1 MQLFNGI
8 FFHGVGAS
16 SAALCYTPEK
26 KVRGWSW
33 QTYWLAQAA
42 VCWLILPVVVA
53 LITVPSLDV
62 VLQEAPRTAMIRS
75 FLLGMA
81 YGVGGTAFG
90 MAIRY
95 IGFSLTYAVSVGLSC
110 VLGTLVPP
118 VMDGSISTVI
128 KGTGGNWI
136 LTGVF
141 LGAVGIAFCGVAGRM
156 KEKENSAATQG
167 YSFKKGLPLCIL
179 AGILSA
185 FYGFAINAGKPVSD
199 LAAAHGAGNFQVNA
213 VYIFSNSGAF
223 LTTLVY
229 SLYLHRKN
237 RTFGEYRR
245 AAVPGA
251 LTTNYLMATL
261 TGFFWYGQFFFY
273 GLGHVNLGRYEFS
286 SWAIHMILLVLFSAI
301 VGMVLKEWKFTK
313 ARTRRVLA
321 GALLVLLLSVI
332 LLTYGN
338 YKGGS

>member
-53 LITVPSLDV
+53 IITVPSLGE
-62 VLQEAPRTAMIRS
+62 VLREAPRTAMTQS
-75 FLLGMA
+75 FLLGTA
-81 YGVGGTAFG
+81 YGIGGTAFG

-110 VLGTLVPP
+110 VLGTLIPP
-118 VMDGSISTVI
+118 IMDGSIRNVI
-128 KGTGGNWI
+128 EGNGGNWI
-136 LTGVF
+136 LTGIF
-141 LGAVGIAFCGVAGRM
+141 LGVVGIACCGIAGRM
-156 KEKENSAATQG
+156 KEKELGSGKQG

-179 AGILSA
+179 AGVLSA
-185 FYGFAINAGKPVSD
+185 FYGFAINAGKPIAD
-199 LAAAHGAGNFQVNA
+199 LAATHGAGNFQVNA

-223 LTTLVY
+223 LTTLFY
-229 SLYLHRKN
+229 TIYLHRKH
-237 RTFGEYRR
+237 RTFGEYKR
-245 AAVPGA
+245 ATVTGA
-251 LTTNYLMATL
+251 LTTNYFMAAL
-261 TGFFWYGQFFFY
+261 TGVFWYGQFFFY
-273 GLGHVNLGRYEFS
+273 GLGHVNLGKYEFS

-301 VGMVLKEWKFTK
+301 VGVVLKEWKFTQP
-313 ARTRRVLA
+313 RTKRVLI

-338 YKGGS
+338 YKGGA

>member
-42 VCWLILPVVVA
+42 VCWLVLPVVVA
-53 LITVPSLDV
+53 MMTVPSLDM
-62 VLQEAPRTAMIRS
+62 VLKEAPGTAMTRS

-81 YGVGGTAFG
+81 YGIGGTAFG

-110 VLGTLVPP
+110 VLGTLLPP
-118 VMDGSISTVI
+118 VMDGSIGNVV
-128 KGTGGNWI
+128 KGSGGSWI
-136 LTGVF
+136 LTGVV
-141 LGAVGIAFCGVAGRM
+141 LGAVGIAFCGIAGWM
-156 KEKENSAATQG
+156 KEKELGSTPG

-185 FYGFAINAGKPVSD
+185 FYGFAINAGKPISD
-199 LAAAHGAGNFQVNA
+199 LAAAHGAGVFQVNA

-229 SLYLHRKN
+229 TVYLHRKHG
-237 RTFGEYRR
+237 TFNQYKR
-245 AAVPGA
+245 AAITGA
-251 LTTNYLMATL
+251 LATNYLMAAL
-261 TGFFWYGQFFFY
+261 TGIFWYGQFFFY
-273 GLGHVNLGRYEFS
+273 GLGHVNLGKYEFS
-286 SWAIHMILLVLFSAI
+286 SWAIHMILLVLFSAV
-301 VGMVLKEWKFTK
+301 VGVVLKEWKFTK
-313 ARTRRVLA
+313 ARTRRVLI
-321 GALLVLLLSVI
+321 GALLILLFAVI

-338 YKGGS
+338 YKGGV

>member
-42 VCWLILPVVVA
+42 VCWLLLPVVVA
-53 LITVPSLDV
+53 LITVPSLGQ
-62 VLQEAPRTAMIRS
+62 VLKEAPRAAMIQS

-110 VLGTLVPP
+110 VLGTLIPP
-118 VMDGSISTVI
+118 IMDGSISTVI
-128 KGTGGNWI
+128 NSSGGNWI

-156 KEKENSAATQG
+156 KEKALSGAQG
-167 YSFKKGLPLCIL
+167 YSFKKGLPLCIV

-185 FYGFAINAGKPVSD
+185 FYGFAINAGKPISD

-223 LTTLVY
+223 LTTLFY
-229 SLYLHRKN
+229 TLNLHRKH
-237 RTFGEYRR
+237 RTFGEYKQ
-245 AAVPGA
+245 VVVSGA
-251 LTTNYLMATL
+251 LITNYLMAAL

-273 GLGHVNLGRYEFS
+273 GLGHVNLGKYEFS
-286 SWAIHMILLVLFSAI
+286 SWAIHMILLVLFSTV
-301 VGMVLKEWKFTK
+301 VGMVFKEWKFTN
-313 ARTRRVLA
+313 ARTRQVLIS
-321 GALLVLLLSVI
+321 ALLILLLSVI

-338 YKGGS
+338 YIGGS